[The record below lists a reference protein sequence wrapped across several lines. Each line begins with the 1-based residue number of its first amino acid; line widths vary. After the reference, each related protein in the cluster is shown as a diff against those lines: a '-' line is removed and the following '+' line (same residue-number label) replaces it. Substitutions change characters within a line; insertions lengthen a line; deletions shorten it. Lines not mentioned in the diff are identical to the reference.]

1 LSNRQIVKSSNC
13 QIKKMEFL
21 QTLIDQSTFPLLTAF
36 LLGLMTAI
44 SPCPLATN
52 ITALAYI
59 SKDVENRRTV
69 FLNGLYYTLGRAL
82 TYTILGS
89 IIFFGASKFHIS
101 RAVQSNGE
109 KWIGPLL
116 IIIGIFMLGIIKLPG
131 SSGSLMQRLADKVK
145 LGSSWGALFL
155 GMIFALAFCPY
166 SGVLYFGMLMPMV
179 LSQPAGLI
187 LLPDF
192 AIATGLPVILLA
204 YLLAFSI
211 GGIGKFYNK
220 IKSFEVWFRRI
231 VAVLFI
237 LTGFYFVWIYF
248 S

>member
-1 LSNRQIVKSSNC
+1 
-13 QIKKMEFL
+13 MEFL
-21 QTLIDQSTFPLLTAF
+21 QNLIDQSTFPLLTAF

-59 SKDVENRRTV
+59 SKDVENRRVV
-69 FLNGLYYTLGRAL
+69 FMNGIYYTLGRAIS
-82 TYTILGS
+82 YTLLGA

-116 IIIGIFMLGIIKLPG
+116 IVIGIFMLGVIKLPG
-131 SSGSLMQRLADKVK
+131 SSGSLVQRFADKVK
-145 LGSSWGALFL
+145 PGNGWGAMLL
-155 GMIFALAFCPY
+155 GIIFALAFCPY

-211 GGIGKFYNK
+211 GGIGKFYNR
-220 IKSFEVWFRRI
+220 IKTFEVWFRRI
-231 VAVLFI
+231 VAILFI

-248 S
+248 A

>member
-1 LSNRQIVKSSNC
+1 
-13 QIKKMEFL
+13 MEFL
-21 QTLIDQSTFPLLTAF
+21 QNLIDQSTLPLLTAF

-44 SPCPLATN
+44 SPCPFATN

-59 SKDVENRRTV
+59 SKDVEDKRAV
-69 FLNGLYYTLGRAL
+69 FLNGLFYTLGRAI
-82 TYTILGS
+82 TYTVLGA
-89 IIFFGASKFHIS
+89 IIYFGASKFQVS
-101 RAVQSNGE
+101 RAVQANGE

-116 IIIGIFMLGIIKLPG
+116 IVIGFIMLGIIKLPG
-131 SSGSLMQRLADKVK
+131 SSGSSIQRLADKVK
-145 LGSSWGALFL
+145 PGNGWGALFL

-179 LSQPAGLI
+179 LSQSSGLL

-192 AIATGLPVILLA
+192 AIATGLPVVLLA

-220 IKSFEVWFRRI
+220 IKTFEVWFRRI
-231 VAVLFI
+231 VAVLFM
-237 LTGFYFVWIYF
+237 LTGLYFVWIYF
-248 S
+248 A

>member
-1 LSNRQIVKSSNC
+1 
-13 QIKKMEFL
+13 MEFL

-69 FLNGLYYTLGRAL
+69 FLNGLFYTLGRTL
-82 TYTILGS
+82 TYTILGA
-89 IIFFGASKFHIS
+89 IIFFGASKFQIS
-101 RAVQSNGE
+101 RAVQANGE

-116 IIIGIFMLGIIKLPG
+116 IVIGIFMLGVIKLPG
-131 SSGSLMQRLADKVK
+131 ASGTILQRFADKVK

-179 LSQPAGLI
+179 LSQPAGLF

-220 IKSFEVWFRRI
+220 IKTFEVWFRQI

-248 S
+248 A

>member
-1 LSNRQIVKSSNC
+1 
-13 QIKKMEFL
+13 MEFL
-21 QTLIDQSTFPLLTAF
+21 QNLIDQSTFPLLTAF

-59 SKDVENRRTV
+59 SKDVENKRTV

-82 TYTILGS
+82 TYTILGA
-89 IIFFGASKFHIS
+89 IIYFGASKFQVS
-101 RAVQSNGE
+101 RAVQSSGE

-116 IIIGIFMLGIIKLPG
+116 IVIGIFMLGIIKLPG
-131 SSGSLMQRLADKVK
+131 SSGSIMQRFADKVK

-179 LSQPAGLI
+179 LSQSSGLL

-211 GGIGKFYNK
+211 GGIGKFYNR
-220 IKSFEVWFRRI
+220 IKTFELWFRNI

-248 S
+248 A

>member
-1 LSNRQIVKSSNC
+1 MQY
-13 QIKKMEFL
+13 L
-21 QTLIDQSTFPLLTAF
+21 QNLIDQSTFPLLTAF

-52 ITALAYI
+52 ITALAFI

-82 TYTILGS
+82 TYTILGA
-89 IIFFGASKFHIS
+89 IIFFGASKFHVS

-116 IIIGIFMLGIIKLPG
+116 IVIGIFMLGIIKLPG
-131 SSGSLMQRLADKVK
+131 TSGTIIQRFADKVK
-145 LGSSWGALFL
+145 LGSGWGALLL

-179 LSQPAGLI
+179 LSQPAGLL

-192 AIATGLPVILLA
+192 AVATGLPVILLA

-211 GGIGKFYNK
+211 GGIGKFYNR
-220 IKSFEVWFRRI
+220 IKTFEVWFRRI

-248 S
+248 A

>member
-1 LSNRQIVKSSNC
+1 MQ
-13 QIKKMEFL
+13 FL
-21 QTLIDQSTFPLLTAF
+21 QNLIDQSTFPLLTAF

-59 SKDVENRRTV
+59 SKDVENKRTV

-82 TYTILGS
+82 TYTILGA
-89 IIFFGASKFHIS
+89 IIFFGASKFQIS
-101 RAVQSNGE
+101 RAVQANGE

-116 IIIGIFMLGIIKLPG
+116 IVIGIFMLGIIKLPG

-166 SGVLYFGMLMPMV
+166 SGVLYFGMLMPLV
-179 LSQPAGLI
+179 LSQPAGLV

-192 AIATGLPVILLA
+192 AIATGLPVILLS

-220 IKSFEVWFRRI
+220 IKTFEVWFRRI
-231 VAVLFI
+231 VAILFI

>member
-1 LSNRQIVKSSNC
+1 MQ
-13 QIKKMEFL
+13 FL
-21 QTLIDQSTFPLLTAF
+21 QSLIDQSTVPFLTAF

-59 SKDVENRRTV
+59 SKDVESRRTV
-69 FLNGLYYTLGRAL
+69 FMNGLYYTLGRAL
-82 TYTILGS
+82 TYTILGA
-89 IIFFGASKFHIS
+89 IIFFGASKFHVS

-116 IIIGIFMLGIIKLPG
+116 IIIGILMLGVIKFPG
-131 SSGSLMQRLADKVK
+131 SSGNIVQRFADKVK
-145 LGSSWGALFL
+145 LGNGWGALLL
-155 GMIFALAFCPY
+155 GILFALAFCPY

-179 LSQPAGLI
+179 LSQPSGLL

-211 GGIGKFYNK
+211 GGIGKFYNRLK
-220 IKSFEVWFRRI
+220 TFEVWFRRI
-231 VAVLFI
+231 VALLFI
-237 LTGFYFVWIYF
+237 LTGFYFLWIFYL
-248 S
+248 

>member
-1 LSNRQIVKSSNC
+1 
-13 QIKKMEFL
+13 MEFL
-21 QTLIDQSTFPLLTAF
+21 QNLIDQSTFPLITAF

-59 SKDVENRRTV
+59 SKDVESKYNV

-82 TYTILGS
+82 SYTILGL
-89 IIFFGASKFHIS
+89 IIYLGASKFHVS
-101 RAVQSNGE
+101 RVIQSNGE
-109 KWIGPLL
+109 RWLGPVL
-116 IIIGIFMLGIIKLPG
+116 IVIGILMLGFIRLPG
-131 SSGSLMQRLADKVK
+131 SSGSFMQRSADKVK
-145 LGSSWGALFL
+145 LGNGWGALFL

-166 SGVLYFGMLMPMV
+166 SGVLFFGMLMPMV
-179 LSQPAGLI
+179 LSQPSGLL

-192 AIATGLPVILLA
+192 AIATGLPVIMLA
-204 YLLAFSI
+204 WFLAFSI
-211 GGIGKFYNK
+211 GGIGKFYNRIK
-220 IKSFEVWFRRI
+220 IFEVWFRRI

-237 LTGFYFVWIYF
+237 LTGFYFLWIFY

>member
-1 LSNRQIVKSSNC
+1 
-13 QIKKMEFL
+13 MEIL
-21 QTLIDQSTFPLLTAF
+21 QNLIDQSTFPLLTAF

-69 FLNGLYYTLGRAL
+69 FLNGLYYTLGRAIS
-82 TYTILGS
+82 YTILGS
-89 IIFFGASKFHIS
+89 IIFFGASKFQIS
-101 RAVQSNGE
+101 RTVQANGE

-116 IIIGIFMLGIIKLPG
+116 IVTGIFMLGIIKLPG
-131 SSGSLMQRLADKVK
+131 SSGTILQKFADRVK
-145 LGSSWGALFL
+145 LDNGWGALLL

-166 SGVLYFGMLMPMV
+166 SGVLYFGMLMPLV
-179 LSQPAGLI
+179 LSQSPGLL

-192 AIATGLPVILLA
+192 AIATGLPVILLS

-220 IKSFEVWFRRI
+220 IKTFEVLFRQI
-231 VAVLFI
+231 VAILFI

-248 S
+248 A

>member
-1 LSNRQIVKSSNC
+1 MQY
-13 QIKKMEFL
+13 L
-21 QTLIDQSTFPLLTAF
+21 QSLIDHSTVPLLTAF

-59 SKDVENRRTV
+59 SKDVESRRTV
-69 FLNGLYYTLGRAL
+69 FINGLIYTLGRAL
-82 TYTILGS
+82 SYTILGL
-89 IIFFGASKFHIS
+89 IIYLGASKFHVS
-101 RAVQSNGE
+101 RAVQANGE
-109 KWIGPLL
+109 RWLGPLL
-116 IIIGIFMLGIIKLPG
+116 ILIGIMMLDIIKLPG
-131 SSGSLMQRLADKVK
+131 TSGNIVQRFADRIR
-145 LGSSWGALFL
+145 LGSGWGAFLL

-179 LSQPAGLI
+179 LSQPSGLL

-211 GGIGKFYNK
+211 GGIGKFYNRLK
-220 IKSFEVWFRRI
+220 AFEVLFRRI

-237 LTGFYFVWIYF
+237 LTGFYFLWIFYF
-248 S
+248 

>member
-1 LSNRQIVKSSNC
+1 
-13 QIKKMEFL
+13 MEFL
-21 QTLIDQSTFPLLTAF
+21 QNLIDQSTFPLLTAF

-59 SKDVENRRTV
+59 SKDVENKRTV

-89 IIFFGASKFHIS
+89 IIFLGASKFQIS
-101 RAVQSNGE
+101 RAVQANGE

-116 IIIGIFMLGIIKLPG
+116 IVIGIFMLGIIKLPG
-131 SSGSLMQRLADKVK
+131 SSGTILQRFADKVK
-145 LGSSWGALFL
+145 LGNGWGALFL

-179 LSQPAGLI
+179 LTQSSGLF

-192 AIATGLPVILLA
+192 ALATGLPVILLA
-204 YLLAFSI
+204 YVLAFSI

-220 IKSFEVWFRRI
+220 IKMFEVWFRRI
-231 VAVLFI
+231 VAVIFI
-237 LTGFYFVWIYF
+237 LTGFYFVWIYVA
-248 S
+248 

>member
-1 LSNRQIVKSSNC
+1 
-13 QIKKMEFL
+13 MEFL
-21 QTLIDQSTFPLLTAF
+21 QNLIDQSTFPLLTAF

-89 IIFFGASKFHIS
+89 IIFFGASKFQIS
-101 RAVQSNGE
+101 RAVQANGE

-116 IIIGIFMLGIIKLPG
+116 IVIGIFMLGVIRLPG
-131 SSGSLMQRLADKVK
+131 SSGSFLQRLADKIK
-145 LGSSWGALFL
+145 LGSGWGALLL

-179 LSQPAGLI
+179 LSQSAGLL

-192 AIATGLPVILLA
+192 AFATGLPVILLS

-220 IKSFEVWFRRI
+220 IKIFEVWFRRI

-248 S
+248 A

>member
-1 LSNRQIVKSSNC
+1 MQ
-13 QIKKMEFL
+13 FL
-21 QTLIDQSTFPLLTAF
+21 QYLIDQSTFPLLTAF

-59 SKDVENRRTV
+59 SKDVENKRTV
-69 FLNGLYYTLGRAL
+69 FLNGIYYTLGRTL

-89 IIFFGASKFHIS
+89 IIFFGASKFQIS
-101 RAVQSNGE
+101 RAVQANGE

-116 IIIGIFMLGIIKLPG
+116 IVIGIFMLGIIKFPG
-131 SSGSLMQRLADKVK
+131 SSGTILQRFADKVK
-145 LGSSWGALFL
+145 LGSGWGALFL

-179 LSQPAGLI
+179 LSQPAGLL

-192 AIATGLPVILLA
+192 AVATGLPVILLS
-204 YLLAFSI
+204 YFLAFSM
-211 GGIGKFYNK
+211 GGIGKYYNR
-220 IKSFEVWFRRI
+220 IKTFEVWFRRI

-237 LTGFYFVWIYF
+237 LTGIYFVWIYF
-248 S
+248 A

>member
-1 LSNRQIVKSSNC
+1 
-13 QIKKMEFL
+13 MEFL
-21 QTLIDQSTFPLLTAF
+21 QNLIDQSNFPLLTAF

-89 IIFFGASKFHIS
+89 IIFLGASKFHIS
-101 RAVQSNGE
+101 RAVQANGE

-116 IIIGIFMLGIIKLPG
+116 IVIGVFMLGIIKLPG
-131 SSGSLMQRLADKVK
+131 SSGSIMQRFADKVK
-145 LGSSWGALFL
+145 LGNGWGALLL

-179 LSQPAGLI
+179 LSQPAGLV
-187 LLPDF
+187 LLPVF
-192 AIATGLPVILLA
+192 AVATGLPVILLS
-204 YLLAFSI
+204 YFLAFSI
-211 GGIGKFYNK
+211 SGIGKFYNR
-220 IKSFEVWFRRI
+220 IKTFEVWFRRI
-231 VAVLFI
+231 VAILFI
-237 LTGFYFVWIYF
+237 FTGLYFVWIYF
-248 S
+248 T

>member
-1 LSNRQIVKSSNC
+1 
-13 QIKKMEFL
+13 M
-21 QTLIDQSTFPLLTAF
+21 LTAF

-69 FLNGLYYTLGRAL
+69 FLNGIFYTLGRAI
-82 TYTILGS
+82 TYTVLGA
-89 IIFFGASKFHIS
+89 IIYLGASKFHVS
-101 RAVQSNGE
+101 RAVQSGGE

-116 IIIGIFMLGIIKLPG
+116 IVIGIFMLGIINLPG
-131 SSGSLMQRLADKVK
+131 SSGTIMQRLADKVK
-145 LGSSWGALFL
+145 LGNNWGSLLL

-179 LSQPAGLI
+179 LSQPAGLL

-211 GGIGKFYNK
+211 GGIGKFYNRLK
-220 IKSFEVWFRRI
+220 TFEVWFRRI

>member
-1 LSNRQIVKSSNC
+1 
-13 QIKKMEFL
+13 MEFL
-21 QTLIDQSTFPLLTAF
+21 QNLVDQSSFPLFTAF

-82 TYTILGS
+82 TYTILGAV
-89 IIFFGASKFHIS
+89 IFFGASKFHVS

-116 IIIGIFMLGIIKLPG
+116 IIIGILMLGIIKFPG
-131 SSGSLMQRLADKVK
+131 SSGNIVQRFADKVK
-145 LGSSWGALFL
+145 LGSGWGALLL
-155 GMIFALAFCPY
+155 GMLFALAFCPY
-166 SGVLYFGMLMPMV
+166 SGVLYFGMLIPMV
-179 LSQPAGLI
+179 LSQPSGLI

-211 GGIGKFYNK
+211 SGIGMFYNK
-220 IKSFEVWFRRI
+220 LKNFEIWFRRI

>member
-1 LSNRQIVKSSNC
+1 
-13 QIKKMEFL
+13 MEFL

-59 SKDVENRRTV
+59 SKDVENRRRV

-82 TYTILGS
+82 TYTILGA
-89 IIFFGASKFHIS
+89 IIFFGASKFHVS

-116 IIIGIFMLGIIKLPG
+116 IFIGIFMLGVIKLPG
-131 SSGSLMQRLADKVK
+131 SSGTIMQRLADKVK
-145 LGSSWGALFL
+145 IGNSWGSLLL
-155 GMIFALAFCPY
+155 GLIFALAFCPY

-179 LSQPAGLI
+179 LSQPSGLL

-220 IKSFEVWFRRI
+220 IKTFEVWFRQI
-231 VAVLFI
+231 VAILFI
-237 LTGFYFVWIYF
+237 ITGFYFVWIYF
-248 S
+248 A